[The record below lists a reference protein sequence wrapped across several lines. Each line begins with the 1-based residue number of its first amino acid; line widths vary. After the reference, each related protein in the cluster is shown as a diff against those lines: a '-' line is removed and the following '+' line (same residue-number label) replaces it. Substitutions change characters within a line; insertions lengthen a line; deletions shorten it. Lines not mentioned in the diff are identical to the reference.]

1 MQPCVSTP
9 PTAVALTLR
18 RRTRAHTVPLQG
30 AIVKSY
36 VWRSSARC
44 GYNIGRTP
52 ADTALIASRGA
63 LSSLSL
69 VRLVAPAKSA
79 RTDGRQTATA
89 ATAAAVRYYAR
100 LVGRPRR
107 DLPQKR
113 GQAPDRDSGGL
124 QGPFSPPSPPL
135 VRRAASTHVTSR
147 TYARHGR
154 RDGRRTTANNNDG
167 TARYPVCQ
175 RPGQWIRS
183 LRSKT
188 GCIKRGGRLRRLPV
202 VLLRRP
208 HRGRTVHGGAGVA
221 PASLRSQPFAL

>member
-1 MQPCVSTP
+1 M
-9 PTAVALTLR
+9 
-18 RRTRAHTVPLQG
+18 
-30 AIVKSY
+30 KSY

-52 ADTALIASRGA
+52 ADTALVASRGA

-79 RTDGRQTATA
+79 RTDGRQTA
-89 ATAAAVRYYAR
+89 AAVRYYAR
-100 LVGRPRR
+100 LVGRPRC

-113 GQAPDRDSGGL
+113 GQAPIVTPVDCSV
-124 QGPFSPPSPPL
+124 PSPPPPL
-135 VRRAASTHVTSR
+135 VRGAASTHVTSR

-208 HRGRTVHGGAGVA
+208 LRGRTVHGGAGVA